1 MVTIVKY
8 NPERDLMAV
17 VPDLA
22 IDLAGAI
29 ESGIVLD
36 TGMIAEHNEIEN
48 PACIIGRVR
57 DVFDAF
63 EAHRAIVSAEK
74 AAAAARAADAAAA
87 AASTSAAA
95 AAVTPSSTPTG
106 V

>member
-1 MVTIVKY
+1 MRTLVSY
-8 NPERDLMAV
+8 NPDRDLMAV

-36 TGMIAEHNEIEN
+36 TGMIAEHNDIEN
-48 PACIIGRVR
+48 PSCIIGRVR
-57 DVFDAF
+57 DAFDAF
-63 EAHRAIVSAEK
+63 DAHRAIVAKAKAEAAEK
-74 AAAAARAADAAAA
+74 AAAAAAAAA
-87 AASTSAAA
+87 PAPVAAA
-95 AAVTPSSTPTG
+95 TPSSTPEG